1 MTPSD
6 LLQQPARKAP
16 IAVLDL
22 EMTGLDVEQDRVI
35 EVAIVRGDGPQVIGE
50 LQSLVRAD
58 RPLSTQAARVTQIT
72 PEMLADQPEFPAI
85 APAVREMVRDAVVIA
100 HNVPFDVGF
109 IHQEMG
115 RAGVEFPPP
124 VTVDTLLM
132 ARRLFAFR
140 RNNLGALCEQLGIAL
155 DGHHRALADARATFQ
170 LYHRMLEILDPE
182 GMVTVGEV
190 NDLIGALAPNS
201 PLRLLQKKLLREA
214 LRDHNSLF
222 IEYQNTSSP
231 EEGSLRREI
240 GVWMLNLPYIQAW
253 CYLRQGERIFR
264 LDRIRSV
271 LPGGREYAI
280 PTFEPRI

>member
-1 MTPSD
+1 
-6 LLQQPARKAP
+6 
-16 IAVLDL
+16 
-22 EMTGLDVEQDRVI
+22 MTGLDIDQDRVV
-35 EVAIVRGDGPQVIGE
+35 EVAVVRGDGRQVIGE

-58 RPLSTQAARVTQIT
+58 RPLSAKAAKVTRIT
-72 PEMLADQPEFPAI
+72 PEMLTDQPEFPTI
-85 APAVREMVRDAVVIA
+85 APAVREMLRDAVVIA

-109 IHQEMG
+109 IHQEME

-140 RNNLGALCEQLGIAL
+140 RNDLAALCEQLGIVL

-170 LYHRMLEILDPE
+170 LYHRMLEILDPDST
-182 GMVTVGEV
+182 VTVAEV

-201 PLRLLQKKLLREA
+201 PLRLLQQKLLRDA
-214 LRDHNSLF
+214 LRSKSSLF

-231 EEGSLRREI
+231 EEGPLRREI

-271 LPGGREYAI
+271 LPGGREYDI
-280 PTFEPRI
+280 PSFEPRI